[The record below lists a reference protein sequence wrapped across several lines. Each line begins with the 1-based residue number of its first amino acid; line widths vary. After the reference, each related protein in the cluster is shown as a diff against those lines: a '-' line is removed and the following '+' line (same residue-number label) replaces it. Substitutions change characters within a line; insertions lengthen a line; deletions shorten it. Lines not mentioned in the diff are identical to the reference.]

1 MKTSV
6 LALSALVI
14 GFSIAGS
21 AGAASPTADMPLKVV
36 GPEGESAGW
45 RIEAA
50 LQQEPQTDQGER
62 PIDVFKPRPIP
73 KERLNIRRVGPSF
86 FPDPANAL
94 DLGR

>member
-21 AGAASPTADMPLKVV
+21 AGAASP
-36 GPEGESAGW
+36 
-45 RIEAA
+45 
-50 LQQEPQTDQGER
+50 
-62 PIDVFKPRPIP
+62 
-73 KERLNIRRVGPSF
+73 
-86 FPDPANAL
+86 DPANAL